1 MKSTILSALLLLVA
15 MVTAQAQN
23 ITVHGSVWSL
33 TDDEPL
39 IGASVAPTTNPT
51 QGVSTDFDGNFT
63 ISVPAGAELVFSY
76 VGYVPRTLAAEDG
89 MRVVLSEDAAA
100 LDEIVVVGYQTVRK
114 ADLTG
119 SVAVMDMKQ
128 PISENS
134 GSIINSMQGRLPGV
148 QVTTDAAPGGGG
160 AIRVRGMSTVNG
172 NDPLYIVDGI
182 PTDEIKSINPTDIES
197 IQVLKDAASASI
209 YGSRAANGVIIVTTR
224 QGKGDKMQVTVNY
237 AASLQTVGKRYNMLN
252 SADWGTAY
260 WAAARNSNVVPS
272 HKLYGNGDVPKLVE
286 FVDGNPNY
294 PTADT
299 DWQDEVYH
307 TAWTNNLTASV
318 SNSSDRGS
326 FMFSAN
332 YINQDGMMIDTYYRR
347 YSARVNSNY
356 KFNKYV
362 TIGENL
368 MIANWQ
374 DRGYSTN
381 DDRGI
386 PFTAM
391 RQHPALPVRGLDG
404 DWTRPMALGISDIA
418 NPVQQLYNGRDNSNQ
433 SWRILGNMFLAVMPV
448 DGLTLKTNLGIEHV
462 QYLNKTLNRKTI
474 PSDMNSMSRG
484 YGQGD
489 TWTWSNT
496 ANYVKTF
503 NSVHNLNVLF
513 GVEAIKY
520 TFENIDAA
528 RTDYAFED
536 DDYMQIGSGEGT
548 QTNGGGKS
556 QWGLFSVFG
565 KVDYNYADR
574 YLASFTL
581 RRDQSSRLD
590 KHHNSGVF
598 PAVTAAWRPTQE
610 AFFPENNILNDMKIR
625 FAWGQNG
632 NSAISNWYAAYST
645 YRVNIGNGAYDLEG
659 TNSGFVPG
667 ITVAETGNPDLKWE
681 TTTQT
686 NIGVDF
692 SFLNGALGLSADYYI
707 KKTTDM
713 LTIPPVL
720 SVAGEN
726 AAMWM
731 NTGDMDNRGFEL
743 TLNYNSPQYGD
754 FSWSGN
760 FNVSSYR
767 NKLVKLN
774 SKVSSIGGD
783 IRIMVD
789 QPMGVYYGYVC
800 DGIFQNA
807 DQVSNHALQQGAAPG
822 RLIYRDIDGNG
833 VINENDRCVIGD
845 PNPDFSLGLNLDF
858 RYRDFTLSTFFTGD
872 FGFDIYNATK
882 GQLYLMSYGD
892 VSTNRSADILNAWT
906 PTNTNT
912 DIPALA
918 AADDN
923 NETRMSTWY
932 VEDGSYLKMK
942 YIKLD
947 YKLPAKILRPIGAT
961 SLGVYAQLENVFTIT
976 KYKGLDPELPLGAY
990 GARVDRGPYPRSRV
1004 VSLGVNINF

>member
-63 ISVPAGAELVFSY
+63 ISVPAGSELIFSY

-148 QVTTDAAPGGGG
+148 QITTDAAPGGGG

-172 NDPLYIVDGI
+172 NDPLYVVDGI

-272 HKLYGNGDVPKLVE
+272 HKLYGNGDMPQLVE

-404 DWTRPMALGISDIA
+404 DWTRPMSLGISDIA

-503 NSVHNLNVLF
+503 NNVHNLNVLF

-536 DDYMQIGSGEGT
+536 EDYMQIGSGEGT

-760 FNVSSYR
+760 FNISSYR

-774 SKVSSIGGD
+774 NKVSSIGGD

-800 DGIFQNA
+800 DGQNA
-807 DQVSNHALQQGAAPG
+807 DQVSNHAMQQGAAPG
-822 RLIYRDIDGNG
+822 RLIYRDIAGNG

-906 PTNTNT
+906 PANTNT

>member
-63 ISVPAGAELVFSY
+63 ISVPAGSELIFSY

-148 QVTTDAAPGGGG
+148 QITTDAAPGGGG

-172 NDPLYIVDGI
+172 NDPLYVVDGI

-272 HKLYGNGDVPKLVE
+272 HKLYGNGDMPQLVE

-404 DWTRPMALGISDIA
+404 DWTRPMSLGISDIA

-503 NSVHNLNVLF
+503 NNVHNLNVLF

-536 DDYMQIGSGEGT
+536 EDYMQIGSGEGT

-610 AFFPENNILNDMKIR
+610 AFFLENNILNDMKIR

-760 FNVSSYR
+760 FNISSYR

-774 SKVSSIGGD
+774 NKVSSIGGD

-807 DQVSNHALQQGAAPG
+807 DQVSNHAMQQGAAPG

-906 PTNTNT
+906 PANTNT